1 MIIAVTGKG
10 EKTMS
15 LINYEDVVDIVFD
28 IYNEDLEDI
37 LDLLSALPKT
47 DIVRC
52 KDCKYSKHLKQ
63 YPIFN
68 TWKCTLTDVVCR
80 ADDFCSYGERKN
92 ED

>member
-1 MIIAVTGKG
+1 
-10 EKTMS
+10 MS

-28 IYNEDLEDI
+28 NYNEDLEDI

-52 KDCKYSKHLKQ
+52 KDCKFGVYEKGRGIYHTRCEILEFLFQ
-63 YPIFN
+63 
-68 TWKCTLTDVVCR
+68 
-80 ADDFCSYGERKN
+80 DDDYCSYGERREEQWQ